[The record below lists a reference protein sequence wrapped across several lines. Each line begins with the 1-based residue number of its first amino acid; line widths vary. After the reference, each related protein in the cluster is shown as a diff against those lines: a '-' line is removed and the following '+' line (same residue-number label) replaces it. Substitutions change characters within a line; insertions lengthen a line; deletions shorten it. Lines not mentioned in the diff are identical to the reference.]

1 MTKKE
6 LTERCRAITRQYN
19 INEEIDNAEHFAFLM
34 NLFSSHSEWDI
45 KRGCG
50 IKSITVKK
58 DFYGNKYFYLNR
70 VDGTGTDIS
79 FVHCISERKPIAIIK
94 QACRYAIRNEI
105 DSYKRKNVQYGVTT
119 CPITGEVL
127 TQDNTHIDHYDLTF
141 QQMFDRWIAGRSI
154 DELFKKINKT
164 DDNSLL
170 TYFTCDLL
178 INQFIEFHNN
188 HCKLRAVS
196 RIANLSLLKK

>member
-19 INEEIDNAEHFAFLM
+19 INEKIDNAEHFAFLM
-34 NLFSSHSEWDI
+34 NLFSRHSEWDM

-94 QACRYAIRNEI
+94 QACRYAVRNEI
-105 DSYKRKNVQYGVTT
+105 EAYRRKNVQYGVTT
-119 CPITGEVL
+119 CPITGDVL

-178 INQFIEFHNN
+178 ISEFIEFHNK
-188 HCKLRAVS
+188 HCKLRAVTKT
-196 RIANLSLLKK
+196 ANLSILRS

>member
-178 INQFIEFHNN
+178 INEFIEFHNN

>member
-19 INEEIDNAEHFAFLM
+19 INEEIDNAEHFEFLM
-34 NLFSSHSEWDI
+34 NLFSCHSEWDM

-105 DSYKRKNVQYGVTT
+105 DLYRRKNVQYGVTT

-141 QQMFDRWIAGRSI
+141 QQMFDRWIIGKSI

-178 INQFIEFHNN
+178 INEFIEFHNN